1 MTSAQIE
8 ACVKRLP
15 VREAIQ
21 FRELQQEAS
30 RLMTRAWELRR
41 EAWEIYRPWR
51 GRKSKMK
58 VTP

>member
-1 MTSAQIE
+1 MTPEQIE
-8 ACVKRLP
+8 ACVRRLP

-41 EAWEIYRPWR
+41 EAWEIYRP
-51 GRKSKMK
+51 
-58 VTP
+58 